1 MTRKNSMTSL
11 SAHFPLLRSCHLFT
25 NTTIPISGIE
35 ILYNIFFVR
44 CLIFLKDLRG
54 KRETRLET
62 IPARDDIWS
71 RIRGRVENFAMQPND
86 IPKSFYKP
94 RIPSIQDFDNFKTFG
109 IFLHILKERFTW
121 LSDIFIVIL
130 VCTQSSKLE
139 IRSELSTGEGKDP
152 RIPKRCFVTLD

>member
-44 CLIFLKDLRG
+44 CLIFLKDSRG

-121 LSDIFIVIL
+121 LSSF
-130 VCTQSSKLE
+130 SSALNRLNSKSDRNFQQE
-139 IRSELSTGEGKDP
+139 RVKIRGSRS
-152 RIPKRCFVTLD
+152 VVS